1 MRRLMNHVRDGVCL
15 ISLETLENVNI
26 FEIVYSLSVFLPTS
40 FNTEALSQK
49 KIYIFK
55 VLLCSPATLR

>member
-1 MRRLMNHVRDGVCL
+1 MRSLMNHVRDGVCL
-15 ISLETLENVNI
+15 ISLETLENLNI

-40 FNTEALSQK
+40 FNTEALSK